1 VHDEGEFAEL
11 AGVRLGGGEPLL
23 EAGLVDVLQTSG
35 AVARREQR
43 VLRITLAVA
52 DAADVAAVLRGL
64 AAARSESGRD

>member
-11 AGVRLGGGEPLL
+11 AGVCLGGGEPLL